1 MWHAM
6 FVIQTSVPE
15 KILRSV
21 LVYAVIVLLFRLAG
35 KRGLAN
41 LNTLDLT
48 VLLLLSNVVQNA
60 IIGSDN
66 SVLGGVLGAV
76 TLVGVN
82 AALNHGL
89 SRSQRLAH
97 VIEGTSTTVIENGH
111 LVPKAL
117 RRLAIRPHE
126 LDHAVRLQ
134 NGDAIGEVEDGR
146 LEPDGQLILT
156 LKQDEQGATKADV
169 ADLQNRLSSIQ
180 AALTVLLDPPGTT
193 PSERGPA

>member
-6 FVIQTSVPE
+6 FVIQVPVAE

-21 LVYAVIVLLFRLAG
+21 LVYAVIVVLFRLAG

-60 IIGSDN
+60 IIGNDS
-66 SVLGGVLGAV
+66 SLLGGVLGAV
-76 TLVGVN
+76 TLVAVN

-89 SRSQRLAH
+89 SRSDRLARL
-97 VIEGTSTTVIENGH
+97 IEGSSTTVIEDGH
-111 LVPKAL
+111 LVPRAL
-117 RRLAIRPHE
+117 RRLALRPHE
-126 LDHAVRLQ
+126 LDHAVRIQ
-134 NGDAIGEVEDGR
+134 NGDAISEVEEGR

-156 LKQDEQGATKADV
+156 LKEGEQGATKADV
-169 ADLQNRLSSIQ
+169 ADLQNRLISIQ
-180 AALTVLLDPPGTT
+180 AALTALLDPPAPTRPG
-193 PSERGPA
+193 RGPA

>member
-6 FVIQTSVPE
+6 FVIQIPVAE
-15 KILRSV
+15 KIMRSM
-21 LVYAVIVLLFRLAG
+21 LVYAVIVVLFRLAG

-66 SVLGGVLGAV
+66 SLLGGVLGAV
-76 TLVGVN
+76 TLVAVN

-89 SRSQRLAH
+89 SRSDRLAR
-97 VIEGTSTTVIENGH
+97 VIEGTSTTVIQDGH
-111 LVPKAL
+111 LVMSSL
-117 RRLAIRPHE
+117 RRLALRPHE
-126 LDHAVRLQ
+126 LDHAVRMQ
-134 NGDAIGEVEDGR
+134 NGDAISEVEEGR

-156 LKQDEQGATKADV
+156 LKEGEQGATKADV
-169 ADLQNRLSSIQ
+169 AGLRNQLESIQ
-180 AALTVLLDPPGTT
+180 AALTALDPPTG
-193 PSERGPA
+193 

>member
-6 FVIQTSVPE
+6 FVIQIPVAE

-21 LVYAVIVLLFRLAG
+21 LVYAVIVVLFRLAG

-66 SVLGGVLGAV
+66 SLLGGVLGAV
-76 TLVGVN
+76 TLVAVN

-89 SRSQRLAH
+89 SRSDRLAR
-97 VIEGTSTTVIENGH
+97 VIEGTSTTVIEDGH
-111 LVPKAL
+111 LVLKSL
-117 RRLAIRPHE
+117 RRLALRPHE
-126 LDHAVRLQ
+126 LDHAVRMQ
-134 NGDAIGEVEDGR
+134 NGDAISEVEEGR

-156 LKQDEQGATKADV
+156 LKEGEQGATKADV
-169 ADLQNRLSSIQ
+169 AGLQNQLASIQ
-180 AALTVLLDPPGTT
+180 TALTAVLDPPTG
-193 PSERGPA
+193 

>member
-1 MWHAM
+1 MWHDM
-6 FVIQTSVPE
+6 FVIQTPVAE

-21 LVYAVIVLLFRLAG
+21 LVYAVIVVLFRLAG

-66 SVLGGVLGAV
+66 SLLGGVLGAV

-89 SRSQRLAH
+89 SRSDRLAR
-97 VIEGTSTTVIENGH
+97 VIEGSSTTVIEDGH
-111 LVPKAL
+111 VLPKAL
-117 RRLAIRPHE
+117 HRLAIRPHE
-126 LDHAVRLQ
+126 LDHAVRMQ
-134 NGDAIGEVEDGR
+134 NGDAISEVEDGR

-156 LKQDEQGATKADV
+156 LKESEQGATKADV
-169 ADLQNRLSSIQ
+169 ADLQNRLASVQ
-180 AALTVLLDPPGTT
+180 AALTTLLDPPAPNRPG
-193 PSERGPA
+193 RGPA

>member
-6 FVIQTSVPE
+6 FVIQVPVAE

-21 LVYAVIVLLFRLAG
+21 LVYAVIVVLFRLAG

-60 IIGSDN
+60 IIGNDS
-66 SVLGGVLGAV
+66 SLLGGVLGAV
-76 TLVGVN
+76 TLVAVN

-89 SRSQRLAH
+89 SRSDRLARL
-97 VIEGTSTTVIENGH
+97 IEGSSTTVIEDGH
-111 LVPKAL
+111 LVPRAL
-117 RRLAIRPHE
+117 RRLALRPHE
-126 LDHAVRLQ
+126 LDHAVRIQ
-134 NGDAIGEVEDGR
+134 NGDAISEIEEGR

-156 LKQDEQGATKADV
+156 LKEGEQGATKADV

-180 AALTVLLDPPGTT
+180 AALTAVLDRPEP
-193 PSERGPA
+193 